1 MSEVQ
6 ERDPLAASSDGGLGE
21 ALIGNS
27 GQVTEPVS
35 MVIFGITGDLARKK
49 LVPAIYD
56 LAHGCQLPPDFDLVG
71 FARDGAHTEARLREA
86 VIAHARTPFDPAVWA
101 GLVERIHVVQGS
113 FDDTAAF
120 ARLSARLAELDVR
133 RGKPGNYVFYL
144 SVPPSAFAT
153 VCDQLAIT
161 GLHRG
166 DRGWRRVVV
175 EKPFGHD
182 LASSQTLG
190 VALERVFPPSSIYR
204 IDHYLGK
211 ETVQNILAL
220 RFANGMFEPLWNNRH
235 IDHVQI
241 TMAESVG
248 VSGRAGYYDGV
259 GAARDVIQNHLL
271 QLLALIAMEE
281 PVAFDADS
289 IAAEKI
295 KVLSATGLLGPL
307 AETSARGQ
315 YGAGVENGVPVT
327 GLADEAGFPADSTT
341 ETFAALTV
349 GIATRRWAGVP
360 FFIRT
365 GKRLARRTGVP
376 FFIRTGKRL
385 ARRTAEI
392 AVTFTP
398 PAHGSPAARA
408 AAVSNVLVLRVQPDD
423 GIELHIGAKRPGGGM
438 HIQPVSLG
446 MDFRSVFDPAPEA
459 YERLIC
465 DVLRGDATL
474 FPRREEV
481 EWSWR
486 VIDPLL
492 EHWAALGR
500 PDNYPSGASGPE
512 SAERILSRT
521 GREWRSL

>member
-1 MSEVQ
+1 MTVSEVQ
-6 ERDPLAASSDGGLGE
+6 ERNPLAGGSGVVGE
-21 ALIGNS
+21 ALIGNT
-27 GQVTEPVS
+27 GQVAEPAS
-35 MVIFGITGDLARKK
+35 MVIFGVTGDLSRKK
-49 LVPAIYD
+49 LIPAIYD
-56 LAHGCQLPPDFDLVG
+56 LAHSGQLPPDFDLVG
-71 FARDGAHTEARLREA
+71 FARDSTDFDSRLRDA

-101 GLVERIHVVQGS
+101 GLSERIHLVQGS

-120 ARLSARLAELDVR
+120 ARLAARLAELDVR

-144 SVPPSAFAT
+144 SIPPSAFEP

-161 GLHRG
+161 GLNRTAH
-166 DRGWRRVVV
+166 DWRRVVV

-182 LASSQTLG
+182 LASSQALG
-190 VALERVFPPSSIYR
+190 AALEKVFPPSSIYR

-248 VSGRAGYYDGV
+248 VTGRAGYYDGV

-295 KVLSATGLLGPL
+295 KVLSATELLGPL
-307 AETSARGQ
+307 SETSARGQ
-315 YGAGVENGVPVT
+315 YGAGIENGVPVA
-327 GLADEAGFPADSTT
+327 GLADETGFPADSAT

-349 GIATRRWAGVP
+349 GVATRRWAGVP

-365 GKRLARRTGVP
+365 GKRLARRT
-376 FFIRTGKRL
+376 T
-385 ARRTAEI
+385 EI
-392 AVTFTP
+392 AVTFRP

-408 AAVSNVLVLRVQPDD
+408 AAVSNVLVFRVQPDD

-446 MDFRSVFDPAPEA
+446 MDFRSVFDPSPEA

-486 VIDPLL
+486 VVDPLL
-492 EHWAALGR
+492 DYWARVGR
-500 PDNYPSGASGPE
+500 PDNYPSGTSGPE
-512 SAERILSRT
+512 SADRMLSRS
-521 GREWRSL
+521 GRAWRSL

>member
-1 MSEVQ
+1 MTVSEVQ
-6 ERDPLAASSDGGLGE
+6 ERNPLAGGPGGVVGAELTDYTMLVAEPASL
-21 ALIGNS
+21 
-27 GQVTEPVS
+27 
-35 MVIFGITGDLARKK
+35 VIFGITGDLSRKK
-49 LVPAIYD
+49 LIPAIYD
-56 LAHGCQLPPDFDLVG
+56 LAHSGQLPPDFDLVG
-71 FARDGAHTEARLREA
+71 FARNITDVKARLCESVRE
-86 VIAHARTPFDPAVWA
+86 HARTPFDPAVWDQLA
-101 GLVERIHVVQGS
+101 ERIHLVQGS
-113 FDDTAAF
+113 FDDTVAF

-144 SVPPSAFAT
+144 SVPPSSFAT

-161 GLHRG
+161 GLNRNAH
-166 DRGWRRVVV
+166 GWRRVVV

-182 LASSQTLG
+182 LTSSQALG

-248 VSGRAGYYDGV
+248 VPGRAGYYDGV

-295 KVLSATGLLGPL
+295 KVLSATELLGPL

-327 GLADEAGFPADSTT
+327 GLADEAGFPADSAT
-341 ETFAALTV
+341 ETFAAMTV
-349 GIATRRWAGVP
+349 GVATRRWAGVP

-365 GKRLARRTGVP
+365 GKRLTRRT
-376 FFIRTGKRL
+376 T
-385 ARRTAEI
+385 EI

-398 PAHGSPAARA
+398 PAHGATAARG
-408 AAVSNVLVLRVQPDD
+408 AAVSNVLVFRVQPDD

-492 EHWAALGR
+492 EHWAGCDR
-500 PDNYPSGASGPE
+500 PDNYPSGTSGPE

-521 GREWRSL
+521 GRAWRQL

>member
-1 MSEVQ
+1 MTVSEVQ
-6 ERDPLAASSDGGLGE
+6 ERNPLVDGPGGGVGAELTDYTT
-21 ALIGNS
+21 L
-27 GQVTEPVS
+27 VTEPAS
-35 MVIFGITGDLARKK
+35 LVIFGLTGDLSRKK
-49 LVPAIYD
+49 LIPAIYD
-56 LAHGCQLPPDFDLVG
+56 LAHSGQLPPDFDLVG
-71 FARDGAHTEARLREA
+71 FARNITDVKGRLRES
-86 VIAHARTPFDPAVWA
+86 VREHARTPFDPAVWNELA
-101 GLVERIHVVQGS
+101 ERIDLVQGS

-144 SVPPSAFAT
+144 SIPPSAFAT

-161 GLHRG
+161 GLNRNAH
-166 DRGWRRVVV
+166 GWRRVVV

-182 LASSQTLG
+182 LASSQSLG
-190 VALERVFPPSSIYR
+190 VTLERVFPPSSIYR

-241 TMAESVG
+241 TMTESVG
-248 VSGRAGYYDGV
+248 VTGRAGYYDGV

-295 KVLSATGLLGPL
+295 KVLSATELLGPF

-315 YGAGVENGVPVT
+315 YGAGVENGVPVP

-365 GKRLARRTGVP
+365 GKRLARRT
-376 FFIRTGKRL
+376 T
-385 ARRTAEI
+385 EI

-398 PAHGSPAARA
+398 PAHGSAAARA
-408 AAVSNVLVLRVQPDD
+408 AAVSNVLVFRVQPDD

-446 MDFRSVFDPAPEA
+446 MDFKSVFDPAPEA

-465 DVLRGDATL
+465 DVIRGDATL

-500 PDNYPSGASGPE
+500 PDTYPSGASGPE

-521 GREWRSL
+521 CRAWRPL

>member
-1 MSEVQ
+1 MQ
-6 ERDPLAASSDGGLGE
+6 ERNPLARESCGRVGGE
-21 ALIGNS
+21 VLIGAA
-27 GQVTEPVS
+27 GQVTEPATL
-35 MVIFGITGDLARKK
+35 VIFGITGDLSRKK
-49 LVPAIYD
+49 LIPAIYD
-56 LAHGCQLPPDFDLVG
+56 LAHGGQLPPDFDLVG
-71 FARDGAHTEARLREA
+71 FDRDGANAETRLREA
-86 VIAHARTPFDPAVWA
+86 VIAHARTPFDPAVWKA
-101 GLVERIHVVQGS
+101 LTERITLLQGS
-113 FDDTAAF
+113 FGDVDAYT
-120 ARLSARLAELDVR
+120 RLAAKLSEIDVR

-153 VCDQLAIT
+153 VCDRLAIV
-161 GLHRG
+161 GLNRG

-182 LASSQTLG
+182 LPSSQVLG

-241 TMAESVG
+241 TMAEAVG
-248 VSGRAGYYDGV
+248 VTGRAGYYDGV

-289 IAAEKI
+289 IAAEKV
-295 KVLSATGLLGPL
+295 KVLSATELIGPL
-307 AETSARGQ
+307 TQTSARGQ
-315 YGAGVENGVPVT
+315 YAAGVENGVPVP
-327 GLADEAGFPADSTT
+327 GLSDEAGFPADSAT

-349 GIATRRWAGVP
+349 GVATRRWAGVP
-360 FFIRT
+360 FYIRT
-365 GKRLARRTGVP
+365 GKRLARRST
-376 FFIRTGKRL
+376 
-385 ARRTAEI
+385 EI

-398 PAHGSPAARA
+398 PAHGSAATRA
-408 AAVSNVLVLRVQPDD
+408 TAVSNVLVFRVQPDD

-492 EHWAALGR
+492 EHWAGGGR
-500 PDNYPSGASGPE
+500 PDAYPAGSTGPE
-512 SAERILSRT
+512 SADGMLART
-521 GREWRSL
+521 GRAWRAL

>member
-1 MSEVQ
+1 MTVSEVQ
-6 ERDPLAASSDGGLGE
+6 ERNPLAGGPGGVVGAELTDYTTLV
-21 ALIGNS
+21 A
-27 GQVTEPVS
+27 EPAS
-35 MVIFGITGDLARKK
+35 MVIFGITGDLSRKK
-49 LVPAIYD
+49 LIPAIYD
-56 LAHGCQLPPDFDLVG
+56 LAHSGQLPPDFDLVG
-71 FARDGAHTEARLREA
+71 FARDSTDADTRLREA
-86 VIAHARTPFDPAVWA
+86 VIAHARTPFDPVVWA
-101 GLVERIHVVQGS
+101 ELAERIHLVQGS

-144 SVPPSAFAT
+144 SIPPLAFAT

-161 GLHRG
+161 GLNRNAH
-166 DRGWRRVVV
+166 GWRRVVV

-182 LASSQTLG
+182 LASSQALG

-248 VSGRAGYYDGV
+248 VTGRAGYYDGV

-281 PVAFDADS
+281 PVGFDADS

-295 KVLSATGLLGPL
+295 KVLSAAELLGPL

-315 YGAGVENGVPVT
+315 YGAGVENGVPVP
-327 GLADEAGFPADSTT
+327 GLADETGFPADSAT

-365 GKRLARRTGVP
+365 GKRLARRT
-376 FFIRTGKRL
+376 T
-385 ARRTAEI
+385 EI

-408 AAVSNVLVLRVQPDD
+408 AAVSNVLVFRVQPDD

-492 EHWAALGR
+492 EHWAATGR
-500 PDNYPSGASGPE
+500 PDTYPSGASGPE
-512 SAERILSRT
+512 SAEQILSRT
-521 GREWRSL
+521 GRTWRPL

>member
-1 MSEVQ
+1 MRKRG
-6 ERDPLAASSDGGLGE
+6 RDPLVVSSGVVGE
-21 ALIGNS
+21 ALIGNPD
-27 GQVTEPVS
+27 QVTEPVS

-49 LVPAIYD
+49 LIPAIYD
-56 LAHGCQLPPDFDLVG
+56 LAHGGQLPPNFDLVG
-71 FARDGAHTEARLREA
+71 FDRDCTDVETRLRSA
-86 VIAHARTPFDPAVWA
+86 VIAHSRTPFDPAVWA
-101 GLVERIHVVQGS
+101 ELAERFHLVQGS

-120 ARLSARLAELDVR
+120 ARLSARLSELDVR

-144 SVPPSAFAT
+144 SIPPSAFAT

-161 GLHRG
+161 GLNRNAY
-166 DRGWRRVVV
+166 GWRRIVV

-182 LASSQTLG
+182 LASSQILG
-190 VALERVFPPSSIYR
+190 AALERVFPPSSIYR

-248 VSGRAGYYDGV
+248 VTGRAGYYDGV

-271 QLLALIAMEE
+271 QLVALIAMEE
-281 PVAFDADS
+281 PVAFDADG

-295 KVLSATGLLGPL
+295 KVLSATELLGPL
-307 AETSARGQ
+307 SETSARGQ
-315 YGAGVENGVPVT
+315 YGAGMENGVPMPA
-327 GLADEAGFPADSTT
+327 LADEAGFPAESAT

-360 FFIRT
+360 FFIRS
-365 GKRLARRTGVP
+365 GKRLARRT
-376 FFIRTGKRL
+376 T
-385 ARRTAEI
+385 EI

-398 PAHGSPAARA
+398 PAHGSPVAGA
-408 AAVSNVLVLRVQPDD
+408 AAVSNVLVFRLQPDD

-446 MDFRSVFDPAPEA
+446 MNFQSVFDPAPEA

-474 FPRREEV
+474 FPRSEEV

-492 EHWAALGR
+492 EHWARCNG
-500 PDNYPSGASGPE
+500 PDVYPSGKSGPE
-512 SAERILSRT
+512 SANQILSRF
-521 GREWRSL
+521 GRAWRAL

>member
-1 MSEVQ
+1 VTVSEVQ
-6 ERDPLAASSDGGLGE
+6 ERNPLAGGPGGVVGAELTDYTTLV
-21 ALIGNS
+21 A
-27 GQVTEPVS
+27 EPAS
-35 MVIFGITGDLARKK
+35 MVIFGITGDLSRKK
-49 LVPAIYD
+49 LIPAIYD
-56 LAHGCQLPPDFDLVG
+56 LAHSGQLPPDFDLVG
-71 FARDGAHTEARLREA
+71 FARDSTDADTRLREA
-86 VIAHARTPFDPAVWA
+86 VIAHARTPFDPVLWA
-101 GLVERIHVVQGS
+101 ELAERIHVVQGL

-144 SVPPSAFAT
+144 SIPPSAFAT

-161 GLHRG
+161 GLNRDAH
-166 DRGWRRVVV
+166 GWRRVVV

-182 LASSQTLG
+182 LTSSQALG
-190 VALERVFPPSSIYR
+190 VALEGVFPPTSIYR

-248 VSGRAGYYDGV
+248 VTGRAGYYDGV

-295 KVLSATGLLGPL
+295 KVLSATELLGPL

-315 YGAGVENGVPVT
+315 YGAGVENEVPVP

-365 GKRLARRTGVP
+365 GKRLTRRT
-376 FFIRTGKRL
+376 T
-385 ARRTAEI
+385 EI
-392 AVTFTP
+392 AVMFTP

-408 AAVSNVLVLRVQPDD
+408 AAVSNVLVFRVQPDD

-492 EHWAALGR
+492 EHWAATGR
-500 PDNYPSGASGPE
+500 PDTYPSGSAGPE

-521 GREWRSL
+521 GRAWRPL

>member
-1 MSEVQ
+1 MRLWWSERRSATEVTVSEVQ
-6 ERDPLAASSDGGLGE
+6 ERNPLAAGSGAVGE
-21 ALIGNS
+21 ALIGNP
-27 GQVTEPVS
+27 GQVTEPAS
-35 MVIFGITGDLARKK
+35 MVIFGITGDLSRKK

-56 LAHGCQLPPDFDLVG
+56 LAHGGQLPPDFDLVG
-71 FARDGAHTEARLREA
+71 FARDSSDAETRLREA
-86 VIAHARTPFDPAVWA
+86 VIAHARTPFDPVVWA
-101 GLVERIHVVQGS
+101 TLAERIHLVQGS

-120 ARLSARLAELDVR
+120 ARLAARLAEIDVR
-133 RGKPGNYVFYL
+133 RGKSGNYVFYL
-144 SVPPSAFAT
+144 SVPPSSFAA
-153 VCDQLAIT
+153 VCDQLAIC
-161 GLHRG
+161 GLNRNAH
-166 DRGWRRVVV
+166 GWRRVVV

-182 LASSQTLG
+182 LASSQALG

-248 VSGRAGYYDGV
+248 VPGRAGYYDGV

-295 KVLSATGLLGPL
+295 KVLSATELRGPL

-315 YGAGVENGVPVT
+315 YGAGVENGVPVP
-327 GLADEAGFPADSTT
+327 GLADEAGFPADSAT

-365 GKRLARRTGVP
+365 GKRLARRT
-376 FFIRTGKRL
+376 
-385 ARRTAEI
+385 AEI

-398 PAHGSPAARA
+398 PAHGSRAARA
-408 AAVSNVLVLRVQPDD
+408 AAVSNVLVFRVQPDD

-465 DVLRGDATL
+465 DVIRGDATL

-492 EHWAALGR
+492 EHWAGCGR
-500 PDNYPSGASGPE
+500 PDAYSSGTAGPE

-521 GREWRSL
+521 GRAWRSL

>member
-1 MSEVQ
+1 
-6 ERDPLAASSDGGLGE
+6 
-21 ALIGNS
+21 
-27 GQVTEPVS
+27 
-35 MVIFGITGDLARKK
+35 MVIFGVTGDLSRKK

-56 LAHGCQLPPDFDLVG
+56 LAHDGQLPPDFDLVG
-71 FARDGAHTEARLREA
+71 FARDSANVETQLHDS
-86 VIAHARTPFDPAVWA
+86 VIAYARTPFDPVVWA
-101 GLVERIHVVQGS
+101 ALTERIHLVEGS

-120 ARLSARLAELDVR
+120 VTLAARLGELDVR
-133 RGKPGNYVFYL
+133 RGKTGNYVFYL

-161 GLHRG
+161 GLNRRAH
-166 DRGWRRVVV
+166 GWRRVVV

-182 LASSQTLG
+182 LASSQALG
-190 VALERVFPPSSIYR
+190 TALEHVFPPSSIYR

-220 RFANGMFEPLWNNRH
+220 RFANGMFEPSWNNRH
-235 IDHVQI
+235 IDHMQV

-248 VSGRAGYYDGV
+248 VTGRAGYYDGV

-271 QLLALIAMEE
+271 QLLALIAMR
-281 PVAFDADS
+281 
-289 IAAEKI
+289 
-295 KVLSATGLLGPL
+295 TGGVRRRQHRRREDQDPL
-307 AETSARGQ
+307 RHRTPRPTVGDSARGQ
-315 YGAGVENGVPVT
+315 YGAGVENGVPVP
-327 GLADEAGFPADSTT
+327 GLADEEGFPADSAT

-360 FFIRT
+360 FYIRT
-365 GKRLARRTGVP
+365 GKRLARRT
-376 FFIRTGKRL
+376 T
-385 ARRTAEI
+385 EI

-398 PAHGSPAARA
+398 PVHGSPAARA
-408 AAVSNVLVLRVQPDD
+408 AAVSNVLVFRVQPDD

-459 YERLIC
+459 YERLIS

-492 EHWAALGR
+492 EHWAGIGR
-500 PDNYPSGASGPE
+500 PDTYPSGSAGPE
-512 SAERILSRT
+512 SAGRILSRT
-521 GREWRSL
+521 GRAWRSLLPDLPGAGAAVGQSPVDATETKAAGV

>member
-1 MSEVQ
+1 MTVSEVQ
-6 ERDPLAASSDGGLGE
+6 ERNPLLCGSSGRIGE
-21 ALIGNS
+21 VLIGETR
-27 GQVTEPVS
+27 QVIEPATL
-35 MVIFGITGDLARKK
+35 VIFGITGDLSRKK
-49 LVPAIYD
+49 LIPAIYD
-56 LAHGCQLPPDFDLVG
+56 LARSGQLPPDFDLVG
-71 FARDGAHTEARLREA
+71 FARDGANAETRLREA
-86 VIAHARTPFDPAVWA
+86 VIAHARTPFDPALWET
-101 GLVERIHVVQGS
+101 LTERITLVQGS
-113 FDDTAAF
+113 FDDVDAY
-120 ARLSARLAELDVR
+120 ARLAAQLSALDNR

-153 VCDQLAIT
+153 VCDGLAVV
-161 GLHRG
+161 GLNRSAL
-166 DRGWRRVVV
+166 GWRRVVV

-182 LASSQTLG
+182 LASSQALG
-190 VALERVFPPSSIYR
+190 FALERVFPPTSIYR

-248 VSGRAGYYDGV
+248 VTGRAGYYDGV

-289 IAAEKI
+289 IATEKI
-295 KVLSATGLLGPL
+295 KVLSATELHGPL
-307 AETSARGQ
+307 SETSARGQ
-315 YGAGVENGVPVT
+315 YTAGVQNGLPVP
-327 GLADEAGFPADSTT
+327 GLAEEAGFPTDSVT

-365 GKRLARRTGVP
+365 GKRLARRT
-376 FFIRTGKRL
+376 T
-385 ARRTAEI
+385 EI

-398 PAHGSPAARA
+398 PVHGSAATRA
-408 AAVSNVLVLRVQPDD
+408 AAVSNVLVFRVQPDD
-423 GIELHIGAKRPGGGM
+423 GIELHIGAKRPGEGM

-459 YERLIC
+459 YERLIH

-492 EHWAALGR
+492 EHWVGGGR
-500 PDNYPSGASGPE
+500 PEAYSAGSAGPV
-512 SAERILSRT
+512 SADGMLART
-521 GREWRSL
+521 GRAWRAL